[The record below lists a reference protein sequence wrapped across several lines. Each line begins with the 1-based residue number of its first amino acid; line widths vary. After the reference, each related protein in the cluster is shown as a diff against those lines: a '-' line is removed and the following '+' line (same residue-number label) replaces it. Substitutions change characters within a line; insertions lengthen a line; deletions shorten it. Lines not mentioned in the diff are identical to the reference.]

1 MAWAEKLAES
11 AEKQK
16 EKAKEKQKEKAKKLL
31 EKYGLD
37 DVRDDKDY
45 ETICRIAYELMG
57 TGLQETGMALS
68 MSTKPHEALP
78 VYYLRTIMEQSWII
92 IKQLDRLN
100 SHFDAL
106 GK

>member
-16 EKAKEKQKEKAKKLL
+16 EKAKEKQKEKAKKFL

-45 ETICRIAYELMG
+45 ETICRMAYDLMG
-57 TGLQETGMALS
+57 SGLMEAGMKLSLNSKTEDLLTITYLKAL
-68 MSTKPHEALP
+68 
-78 VYYLRTIMEQSWII
+78 MEQNWII

-100 SHFDAL
+100 SHFNAI
-106 GK
+106 GR